1 MKKILPLLVS
11 TLLLGLSSC
20 NDADV
25 ITIYSTCTK
34 GRILGPSCNGTLIQ
48 LTEDDQTVGKT
59 ITYNGTIYHNVFG
72 TYSALPATSAA
83 GTEVTFQL
91 RSVTTE
97 EATSQPCLAIY
108 QGFDVP
114 QLAVENVGC
123 RP

>member
-1 MKKILPLLVS
+1 MKKILPLLIS
-11 TLLLGLSSC
+11 ALLPGLNSC
-20 NDADV
+20 DDADT

-59 ITYNGTIYHNVFG
+59 ITYNGTTYHHVFG
-72 TYSALPATSAA
+72 TYSALPANSAA
-83 GTEVTFQL
+83 GTEVTFRL
-91 RSVTTE
+91 RSATTA
-97 EATSQPCLAIY
+97 EATPQPCLAIY

-114 QLAVENVGC
+114 LLAVENVGC